1 MKYMFDTDICIYAA
15 KGVSPALAKRLPK
28 VRKGE
33 ACISVVTYGEL
44 LKGVEK
50 SNQPA
55 AARAAVE
62 RTISFLPVMSLEEE
76 VAIEYARSVAW
87 LERKGTP
94 IGGNDLWIG
103 AHALALGLT
112 LITNNEREF
121 KRIPKLKI
129 ENWTK

>member
-1 MKYMFDTDICIYAA
+1 VKYLFDTNICIYAA
-15 KGVSPALAKRLPK
+15 KGAFPALAKRLPAL
-28 VRKGE
+28 RKGD

-44 LKGVEK
+44 LKGAEK
-50 SNQPA
+50 SQQPA

-62 RTISFLPVMSLEEE
+62 RMISLLPVMPLDEE
-76 VAIEYARSVAW
+76 VAVEYAHIAAW

-112 LITNNEREF
+112 VVTNNEREF
-121 KRIPKLKI
+121 KRIPKLKV